1 MLNALFQKFVLQVI
15 FFPFSQDNV
24 YYSIGQLLAIGVM
37 QGAAGL
43 HLFSPSTFNYIIRGT
58 CACDIIP
65 GIEEIPDESIRE
77 ITHKV
82 LNVLL

>member
-1 MLNALFQKFVLQVI
+1 MFS
-15 FFPFSQDNV
+15 FSQDNV
-24 YYSIGQLLAIGVM
+24 YYNIGQLLAIGIM

-43 HLFSPSTFNYIIRGT
+43 HLFSRSSFNYIFRVMSA
-58 CACDIIP
+58 CAIIP

-82 LNVLL
+82 LEVLL

>member
-1 MLNALFQKFVLQVI
+1 MFS
-15 FFPFSQDNV
+15 FSQDNV

-43 HLFSPSTFNYIIRGT
+43 HLFSPSTFNYIFQGMS
-58 CACDIIP
+58 ACDIIP

-82 LNVLL
+82 LEVLL